1 MAEGMYRSSKSHA
14 KAIFAAAS
22 PISSEVVAAAA
33 AVFVASPGYVASP
46 ISGAAIAAGA
56 IAGAS
61 G

>member
-1 MAEGMYRSSKSHA
+1 MAEGLYHASKSHA

-22 PISSEVVAAAA
+22 PVSSEVVAAAA

-56 IAGAS
+56 IVGAS